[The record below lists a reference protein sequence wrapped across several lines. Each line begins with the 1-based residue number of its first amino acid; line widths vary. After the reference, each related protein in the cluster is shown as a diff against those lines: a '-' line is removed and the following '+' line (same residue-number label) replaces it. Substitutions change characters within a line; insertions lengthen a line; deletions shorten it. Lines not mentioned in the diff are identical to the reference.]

1 MSGYISLIYGTGYS
15 MSHPFLAHNGPVLRL
30 ASSTLHTDSSG
41 DHHSYLASL
50 GGDEVLCLWLV
61 KISSQ
66 KEVTL
71 QSAFRISI
79 AITMN
84 AIAILGPRLCIATT
98 DNQVIMYDIP
108 PLVQGPSL
116 STASPESPVL
126 LSHHPTHDHAQQII
140 SLTAS
145 PLLKLFLTSSA
156 DGSLKTWDMQNQ
168 LVSDLQM
175 GRSLGASCFT
185 SAGDMLVGF
194 KHQLF
199 MVPASRCLPPSYSK
213 LVTKRE
219 SYQESVPAFD
229 SQLKFWYVHT
239 HSGIGIV

>member
-1 MSGYISLIYGTGYS
+1 MSGYISLIYGKGYS
-15 MSHPFLAHNGPVLRL
+15 MSHPFLAHDGPVLRL
-30 ASSTLHTDSSG
+30 ASSTLHADSNG
-41 DHHSYLASL
+41 DLHSYLASL
-50 GGDEVLCLWLV
+50 GGDDLLCLWLV

-71 QSAFRISI
+71 QSASRINI

-98 DNQVIMYDIP
+98 DHQVIMYDIP
-108 PLVQGPSL
+108 LLVQGPSL
-116 STASPESPVL
+116 STSSPESLVL
-126 LSHHPTHDHAQQII
+126 LSHDPTHDHAQQII
-140 SLTAS
+140 SLSAS
-145 PLLKLFLTSSA
+145 PRLRLFLTSSA

-175 GRSLGASCFT
+175 GSSLGASCFT

-199 MVPASRCLPPSYSK
+199 IVPASRCLPLSYSK

-219 SYQESVPAFD
+219 NYQDPVPAFD
-229 SQLKFWYVHT
+229 SQLKFWYVCI
-239 HSGIGIV
+239 HSDIGIL